1 MFGLGS
7 LFSGISSV
15 LSIVVTK
22 LMPSIIKIVSVQ
34 LEKFGRA
41 LEEFFKALG
50 LIEQEDKLEEI
61 GDKSLQA
68 EQDELNPIKVED
80 FDSYEK
86 YLAKVKEYE
95 VDAEK
100 SALIPQDD
108 KLHKAIEILL
118 GMAIGKYG
126 QSMGEF
132 GQIVVNNPDFYSKS
146 GRLEEFASVAL
157 TNPQAFAEIVN
168 YIENKNMSTEKNDAA
183 FDKLVE
189 MEKKHSP
196 NVAESEIW
204 TTVSDMKK

>member
-1 MFGLGS
+1 MLGLGS
-7 LFSGISSV
+7 LFSGIASV
-15 LSIVVTK
+15 LSVVVTK
-22 LMPSIIKIVSVQ
+22 LVPAIIKIVGVQ

-41 LEEFFKALG
+41 LEEFFKELG
-50 LIEQEDKLEEI
+50 LIERDDKLEEI

-68 EQDELNPIKVED
+68 ERDELNPIKLED

-118 GMAIGKYG
+118 GMAIAQYG

-146 GRLEEFASVAL
+146 GRLEEFASVAR

-196 NVAESEIW
+196 DVAESEIW